1 MSEKM
6 KKVELLSP
14 AGSYESA
21 IAGIQNGC
29 DAIYMAG
36 MQFGARAFASNFDN
50 EKIIEI
56 VKYAH
61 AYGVKV
67 YITLNTLIHDDEC
80 EACFKYIDFL
90 YQSNVDALIVQDLGI
105 VSYLRTK
112 YPDFEVHASTQMH
125 IVNESALLFLKE
137 IGVTRAVL
145 AREVKIEEIK
155 RFSKHDIELEVFVHG
170 ALCVSYSGQCLMSS
184 MIGGRSGNRGECAQT
199 CRMPYVLSDYHS
211 KKEFGKP
218 AYLLSLMDLNTLDH
232 VKALKDAN
240 VTSFKIE
247 GRMKKSEY
255 VGHITSLYRRK
266 IDHDDEQISQEDMD
280 IAKMLFHR
288 GYTAGFL
295 NSQRGSKL
303 YNPYRPNHIGITIGK
318 VVGYHKGNVQIY
330 LTQPIHQGDGIRI
343 LNEKGDYG
351 FKVNRLYVN
360 GLLANRADA
369 FTTVEIECHEK
380 VNKGC
385 KVVKTSDPMIEKQIR
400 ESYEF
405 NQRRV
410 PVNMFVEAHSGDL
423 LQLIISDGLHT
434 ITVQSEEYLEKANRR
449 ATTKEEI
456 SKQLNKVNDTIFKVD
471 YIEINMYEELF
482 IPIKIINQ
490 LRRDGLNM
498 LYETRSN
505 EISRTNIPFTFN
517 DVTTMQHLDKIYL
530 NAKVL
535 NEEQLLACLDQVD
548 SVYVCDCSLYEK
560 YKDDIRVK
568 LCSSKVAKEKE
579 DYHNV
584 SMIQEIGGIY
594 ALEHFECDTSL
605 NVYNAYTMHFLKKMG
620 ATLIS
625 FSHELKSF
633 EIKMLMEQYKSLF
646 NECMNTQFVAYGR
659 VEVMVS
665 EHCPINAS
673 LVDNDKKNCQ
683 LCRNQTYALK
693 DKFNNY
699 FPMCNDLECRMH
711 LYDYKTLN
719 HIGNIKELLAAGVNH
734 IRLDF
739 TFETIDE
746 VNAIINKTK
755 DEMYN

>member
-1 MSEKM
+1 M

-50 EKIIEI
+50 EKIIEM

-67 YITLNTLIHDDEC
+67 YITLNTLVHDEEC
-80 EACFKYIDFL
+80 IACFDYIDFL
-90 YQSNVDALIVQDLGI
+90 YRANVDALIVQDLGI
-105 VSYLRTK
+105 VSYLRMK
-112 YPDFEVHASTQMH
+112 YSDFEVHASTQMH
-125 IVNESALLFLKE
+125 IVNESALLFLKS
-137 IGVTRAVL
+137 IGITRAVL

-155 RFSKHDIELEVFVHG
+155 QFSKHGLELEVFVHG

-184 MIGGRSGNRGECAQT
+184 MIGGRSGNRGACAQT
-199 CRMPYVLSDYHS
+199 CRMPYVLSDFHR

-218 AYLLSLMDLNTLDH
+218 AYLLSLMDLNTLEH

-266 IDHDDEQISQEDMD
+266 IDDDAYQISQEDME

-288 GYTAGFL
+288 GYTTGFL
-295 NSQRGSKL
+295 NAQRGSKL

-318 VVGYHKGNVQIY
+318 VCGYHKGNVQIY

-360 GLLANRADA
+360 GLLANHADA
-369 FTTVEIECHEK
+369 FTTVEIDCYEK

-385 KVVKTSDPMIEKQIR
+385 KVVKTSDPRIEKQIR
-400 ESYEF
+400 ESYEY

-410 PVNMFVEAHSGDL
+410 PVNMFVEAQSGAF
-423 LQLIISDGLHT
+423 LQLVISDGLHT
-434 ITVQSEEYLEKANRR
+434 ITVHTEECLEKANRR

-456 SKQLNKVNDTIFKVD
+456 SKQLQKVNDTIFKVD
-471 YIEINMYEELF
+471 HIEINMHEDLF

-490 LRRDGLNM
+490 LRRDGLNK
-498 LYETRSN
+498 LYAIRSN
-505 EISRTNIPFTFN
+505 EMNRVDIPFAFK
-517 DVTTMQHLDKIYL
+517 DVPPIKHSNKLYL

-548 SVYVCDCSLYEK
+548 YVYVCNHSLYEK
-560 YKDDIRVK
+560 YKNDTRVK
-568 LCSSKVAKEKE
+568 LCSSKIAKEKA
-579 DYHNV
+579 DYDNV
-584 SMIQEIGGIY
+584 TMIQEIGGIH

-605 NVYNAYTMHFLKKMG
+605 NVYNAYTVNFLKNMG
-620 ATLIS
+620 ATLVS
-625 FSHELKSF
+625 FSHELSVLD
-633 EIKMLMEQYKSLF
+633 IKMLMEQYKLLF
-646 NECMNTQFVAYGR
+646 DNWINTQFVAYGR

-673 LVDNDKKNCQ
+673 LLDNDKVNCQ
-683 LCRNQTYALK
+683 LCRKHTYALK

-699 FPMCNDLECRMH
+699 FPMDNDLECRMH
-711 LYDYKTLN
+711 LYDYKILN
-719 HIGNIKELLAAGVNH
+719 RIDNVKELLAAGVNH

-739 TFETIDE
+739 TFESVDE
-746 VNAIINKTK
+746 INSIILNTKNK
-755 DEMYN
+755 MYE